1 MLSLPLQSVADSTSK
16 MPGPD
21 ESNQIASHLLIDAGF
36 TRPDRVGLT
45 KSCASSTSGW
55 VSCEVMASH
64 VNLDEL
70 DQQIIELLREDAR
83 RTLADIASRVNLS
96 PAPVKRRID
105 RLEQLG
111 GITGYT
117 VSVDHALIGPSIEAF
132 TELRFAGDADIDEI
146 LGSVEQIPEIRE
158 VFTMAGDPDALLRI
172 RVNDVEHL
180 KAVVNLLRRT
190 GRVTGTKTLMVL
202 DRWER

>member
-1 MLSLPLQSVADSTSK
+1 
-16 MPGPD
+16 
-21 ESNQIASHLLIDAGF
+21 
-36 TRPDRVGLT
+36 
-45 KSCASSTSGW
+45 
-55 VSCEVMASH
+55 MATH

-70 DQQIIELLREDAR
+70 DEQIIELLREDAR

-111 GITGYT
+111 VITGYT
-117 VSVDHALIGPSIEAF
+117 VSVNHALIGPSIEAF

-146 LGSVEQIPEIRE
+146 LGSVERIPEIRE

-180 KAVVNLLRRT
+180 KAVVNRLRRT

-202 DRWER
+202 DRWAR

>member
-1 MLSLPLQSVADSTSK
+1 
-16 MPGPD
+16 MP
-21 ESNQIASHLLIDAGF
+21 
-36 TRPDRVGLT
+36 
-45 KSCASSTSGW
+45 
-55 VSCEVMASH
+55 SH
-64 VNLDEL
+64 VKLDDLDER
-70 DQQIIELLREDAR
+70 IIDLLREDAR
-83 RTLADIASRVNLS
+83 RTITDIASRVNLS

-111 GITGYT
+111 VITGYT
-117 VSVDHALIGPSIEAF
+117 VALDHGLIGPSIEAF

-146 LGSVEQIPEIRE
+146 LGAVEQIPEIRE

-180 KAVVNLLRRT
+180 KAVVNQLRRT

-202 DRWER
+202 DRWIR

>member
-1 MLSLPLQSVADSTSK
+1 M
-16 MPGPD
+16 
-21 ESNQIASHLLIDAGF
+21 AGN
-36 TRPDRVGLT
+36 V
-45 KSCASSTSGW
+45 K
-55 VSCEVMASH
+55 
-64 VNLDEL
+64 LDEV
-70 DQQIIELLREDAR
+70 DQQIIDLLRDDAR
-83 RTLADIASRVNLS
+83 RTITDIATHVNLS

-111 GITGYT
+111 VITGYT
-117 VSVDHALIGPSIEAF
+117 VSVDHTLIGPSIEAF

-146 LGSVEQIPEIRE
+146 LASLQQVREIRE

-180 KAVVNLLRRT
+180 KAVVNRLRRT

-202 DRWER
+202 DRWTR

>member
-1 MLSLPLQSVADSTSK
+1 LQTAQAKCPFRTKTTGSQASDSQAQDFSAKRTTKRVFLRNAQENSHILRQA
-16 MPGPD
+16 MP
-21 ESNQIASHLLIDAGF
+21 
-36 TRPDRVGLT
+36 
-45 KSCASSTSGW
+45 
-55 VSCEVMASH
+55 SH
-64 VNLDEL
+64 VKLDDLDER
-70 DQQIIELLREDAR
+70 IIDLLREDAR
-83 RTLADIASRVNLS
+83 RTITDIAAHVNLS

-105 RLEQLG
+105 RLEELG
-111 GITGYT
+111 VITGYT

-146 LGSVEQIPEIRE
+146 LGAVERIPEIRE

-202 DRWER
+202 DRWAR